1 MQQACVPQ
9 LEHMKTWHPDPDIS
23 GLGGGGGGAVWKTF
37 SALQT
42 SVWSKNKQRRG
53 GGGPLEPPL
62 FTNFQLWT
70 QD

>member
-23 GLGGGGGGAVWKTF
+23 GLGGGGGAVWKTF
-37 SALQT
+37 SALQA
-42 SVWSKNKQRRG
+42 SVGSKNREGG